1 MTSPAMIEDNS
12 SVVLDGAS
20 VVLNSINA
28 NGRAPI
34 ATPGALVQSTIA
46 EARTK
51 DMEVLGQ

>member
-20 VVLNSINA
+20 VVLDSINA